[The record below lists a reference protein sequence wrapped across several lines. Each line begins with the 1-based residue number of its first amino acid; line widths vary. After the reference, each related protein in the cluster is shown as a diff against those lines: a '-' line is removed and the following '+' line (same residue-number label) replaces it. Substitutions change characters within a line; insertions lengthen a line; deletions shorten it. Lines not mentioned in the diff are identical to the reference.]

1 MWGWLAMAD
10 SFQAQVE
17 KWANQTT
24 RDLEL
29 IFKESAQEVFSKAQT
44 PVAQGGNMPKETG
57 FLQNSFVSALN
68 GTTSLKGP
76 DSYVLAI
83 AGAKLGD
90 VVFGGWTAEYA
101 PRIEFGFSGQDS
113 LGRTYNQDG
122 RGFVRKAAMQ
132 WQQIVQRNAAK
143 VRAK

>member
-1 MWGWLAMAD
+1 MVTKFA
-10 SFQAQVE
+10 AQLD
-17 KWANQTT
+17 KWANQTS

-29 IFKESAQEVFSKAQT
+29 IFKESAQELFAAAQT
-44 PVAQGGNMPKETG
+44 PVAQGGNMPVDTG
-57 FLQNSFVSALN
+57 FLRNSFVAGLN
-68 GTTSLKGP
+68 GSTSLTGP
-76 DSYVLAI
+76 DAYVAAI

-90 VVFGGWTAEYA
+90 VVFGGWTAKYA
-101 PRIEFGFSGQDS
+101 ARIEFGFSGQDS

-122 RGFVRKAAMQ
+122 RGFARKAAME

>member
-1 MWGWLAMAD
+1 MVTKFA
-10 SFQAQVE
+10 AQLD
-17 KWANQTT
+17 KWANQTS

-29 IFKESAQEVFSKAQT
+29 IFKESAQELFSKAQT
-44 PVAQGGNMPKETG
+44 PVAQGGNMPVDTG
-57 FLQNSFVSALN
+57 FLRNSFVSGLN
-68 GTTSLKGP
+68 GSTSLTGP
-76 DSYVLAI
+76 DAYVAAI

-90 VVFGGWTAEYA
+90 VVFGGWTAKYA
-101 PRIEFGFSGQDS
+101 ARIEFGFSGQDS

-122 RGFVRKAAMQ
+122 RGFARKAAME

>member
-1 MWGWLAMAD
+1 MVSKFA
-10 SFQAQVE
+10 AQIDT
-17 KWANQTT
+17 WANQTS

-29 IFKESAQEVFSKAQT
+29 IFKESAQELFSKAQT
-44 PVAQGGNMPKETG
+44 PVAQGGNMPVDTG
-57 FLQNSFVSALN
+57 FLRNSFVAGLN
-68 GTTSLKGP
+68 GSTSLTGP
-76 DSYVLAI
+76 DAYVAAI

-90 VVFGGWTAEYA
+90 VVFGGWTAKYA
-101 PRIEFGFSGQDS
+101 ARIEFGFSGQDS

-122 RGFVRKAAMQ
+122 RGFARKAAME